1 MNSDSFVGGWV
12 CLLLAFLVGWAL
24 SSSSLFLLFSLLV
37 EEGSATSCFD
47 LLTLTSSASTPLLSW
62 LLTLARLWPCL
73 LLLLRWLLLAEGS
86 KLVLAVVW
94 LLLLVFASCCWLA
107 CGCSGGKSWRWL
119 AALVLAAAVI
129 IAGGE
134 EPPASQ
140 SSLLLLSCLAT
151 GSQHRAGASGSS
163 SRSQRQQEQS
173 ALLTALDGACWL
185 LLLLLVVGCCCCS
198 LVVVV
203 VLLLLVPAAGGTSG
217 WLAGCSAWPAR
228 RAKEEPACCVGCCLA
243 QATPSLQLLGQH
255 LKQNIFSVA
264 SIWLHNL

>member
-119 AALVLAAAVI
+119 AALDCPCCCDHRGRRGA
-129 IAGGE
+129 
-134 EPPASQ
+134 ASQ
-140 SSLLLLSCLAT
+140 SIITALALLPGHWQPA
-151 GSQHRAGASGSS
+151 Q
-163 SRSQRQQEQS
+163 SRSLRQQQQEP
-173 ALLTALDGACWL
+173 T
-185 LLLLLVVGCCCCS
+185 
-198 LVVVV
+198 
-203 VLLLLVPAAGGTSG
+203 
-217 WLAGCSAWPAR
+217 PAR
-228 RAKEEPACCVGCCLA
+228 AVSSPDC
-243 QATPSLQLLGQH
+243 S
-255 LKQNIFSVA
+255 
-264 SIWLHNL
+264 

>member
-62 LLTLARLWPCL
+62 LLTLARSWPCL

-173 ALLTALDGACWL
+173 ALLTALDGAGCCCCCSCWL
-185 LLLLLVVGCCCCS
+185 LLLLTCCCCCCCS
-198 LVVVV
+198 
-203 VLLLLVPAAGGTSG
+203 PSSCASSRWHF